1 MRARSRHF
9 DGKRPNSRHGE
20 AGCEELLMQVRK
32 IDYRPGGGAPRPAD
46 TGAGEENG
54 IDQTKN

>member
-1 MRARSRHF
+1 
-9 DGKRPNSRHGE
+9 
-20 AGCEELLMQVRK
+20 MQVRK